1 MRGLKKFHRES
12 GDSPCGFFSWMKPQ
26 LMTMAPSIAAE
37 RTDEGVVLRL
47 SGDWTLRA
55 GAALE
60 REAEAIAAAGAGLG
74 KAWLDVSAIG
84 ALDTAGAFI
93 IDRTRHELGAGGVE
107 ARLRGVKSA
116 HAPLLDEARY
126 RENQTSPPRRPYLL
140 TSLVAD
146 IGATIVAAI
155 RDLWAGLDFLGR
167 VIAAAATAMLS
178 LSKWRVT
185 PLVFHLESF
194 GLRGAPIIFMINFFV
209 GAIVAQQGILQLA
222 RFGATALTVELV
234 GILTLRELGV
244 LLTSIMVAGR
254 SGSAITAEIGAM
266 KMREEIDALRVM
278 AVDPLQALVLPRLGA
293 LVIALPILTLL
304 GDVASLF
311 GGMCVTWVEG
321 GISPVAFL
329 AGLQEPYMLQRFSVG
344 LIKAPFMALIIGLIG
359 AAEGFAVKGSAES
372 LGSKVTASV
381 VKSIFMVIVLDGCF
395 AMFFAAVNY

>member
-1 MRGLKKFHRES
+1 
-12 GDSPCGFFSWMKPQ
+12 
-26 LMTMAPSIAAE
+26 MTMAPSIAAE
-37 RTDEGVVLRL
+37 RTVEGVVLRL
-47 SGDWTLRA
+47 SGDWTLRS

-60 REAEAIAAAGAGLG
+60 REAEAIATAGVGTG
-74 KAWLDVSAIG
+74 QAWLDVSEIG

-93 IDRTRHELGAGGVE
+93 IDRTRHELSLGGVE
-107 ARLRGVKSA
+107 ARLRGVRRD
-116 HAPLLDEARY
+116 HATLLEEARY
-126 RENQTSPPRRPYLL
+126 REQEIPPKARPFLL
-140 TSLVAD
+140 TTLVGD
-146 IGATIVAAI
+146 VGATVVDGLT
-155 RDLWAGLDFLGR
+155 DLWAGLDFLGR
-167 VIAAAATAMLS
+167 VIAAAVSATLS
-178 LSKWRVT
+178 PAKWRVT

-194 GLRGAPIIFMINFFV
+194 GLRGAPIICMINFFV

-266 KMREEIDALRVM
+266 KMREEIDAMRVM
-278 AVDPLQALVLPRLGA
+278 AVDPLQALVLPRMGA
-293 LVIALPILTLL
+293 LIIALPILTLL

-311 GGMCVTWVEG
+311 GGMCVTWLEG
-321 GISPVAFL
+321 GVSPVAFL

-344 LIKAPFMALIIGLIG
+344 LIKSPFMALVIGIIG

-372 LGSKVTASV
+372 LGGKVTASV